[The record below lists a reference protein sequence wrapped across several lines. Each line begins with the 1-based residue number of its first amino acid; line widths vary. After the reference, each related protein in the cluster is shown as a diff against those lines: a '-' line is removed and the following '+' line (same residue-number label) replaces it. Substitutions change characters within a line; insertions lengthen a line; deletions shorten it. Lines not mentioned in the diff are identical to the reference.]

1 MEVITCGITA
11 DNTLLHF
18 YRIERIT
25 LIITNNRF
33 EKNIR
38 KPHISITLK
47 TRREY
52 VIDIRWKR
60 LTQSFHGMIRS
71 YHDMKRPYQSMK
83 RPYHDMIRQ
92 FLYVLKAL
100 LLLSHTFISIKIDK
114 KGNFKHFKCRYVI
127 KK

>member
-1 MEVITCGITA
+1 
-11 DNTLLHF
+11 
-18 YRIERIT
+18 
-25 LIITNNRF
+25 
-33 EKNIR
+33 
-38 KPHISITLK
+38 
-47 TRREY
+47 
-52 VIDIRWKR
+52 
-60 LTQSFHGMIRS
+60 MIRS